1 MVDLI
6 TKDIS
11 QFFDNLYK
19 IMMKKWNMFVSSAS
33 QHLGFLVKD
42 VVTEGALSYLKLGI
56 RFNRS
61 KY

>member
-1 MVDLI
+1 MVELI
-6 TKDIS
+6 TKDIR
-11 QFFDNLYK
+11 QFFDKSYK

-42 VVTEGALSYLKLGI
+42 IATDGALSDLKLGS